1 MNNRVGGL
9 SKVAGRVDPA
19 VADWLKDAQTNKAAL
34 TKKQKRD
41 MQRLHVMY
49 DLKPETKSAIVEAA
63 KHQGTS
69 ASQMAAFLLEFAVKE
84 LRVGNEELKAA
95 LANGRSPSRTM
106 KFEWNLDAPE
116 DWLSTET
123 RATVANGKI

>member
-9 SKVAGRVDPA
+9 AKATVDPA

-41 MQRLHVMY
+41 MNRLRVIY
-49 DLKPETKSAIVEAA
+49 DLSPNLKTAIERAA
-63 KHQGTS
+63 RRQGTS
-69 ASQMAAFLLEFAVKE
+69 ASQMAAFLLAFAIKE
-84 LRVGNEELKAA
+84 LAGNNPEIKAA
-95 LANGRSPSRTM
+95 LLDGKSPSATM

-116 DWLSTET
+116 AWRPPES
-123 RATVANGKI
+123 